1 MIKKIVVFSIILTVF
16 LIYIVNSIY
25 KKKSEEL
32 IVTKEDSYSANLL
45 ENIKYVAKDNDGNEY
60 IINAAEGEID
70 LNNSEIIFLKNVKSQ
85 IKLKNSDQIDIT
97 SSFGKY
103 NASNYDT
110 IFSKNVV
117 ITYLENRITAE
128 YLDLSMLE
136 NRIIVSKN
144 IIFTSGENVLK
155 ADVIEIDTK
164 TKDAKIFM
172 HEENK
177 KVNIKNKNYSD
188 GDN

>member
-1 MIKKIVVFSIILTVF
+1 MIKKIVVFSIILTV
-16 LIYIVNSIY
+16 LIIYIVNSIY

-32 IVTKEDSYSANLL
+32 VVTEEDSYSANLL

-117 ITYLENRITAE
+117 IDYLDHKVTGE
-128 YLDLSMLE
+128 YLDFSLDRNSM
-136 NRIIVSKN
+136 IISKKVVYTNLKN
-144 IIFTSGENVLK
+144 ILK
-155 ADVIEIDTK
+155 ADVIEINIE
-164 TKDAKIFM
+164 TKDTKIFM
-172 HEENK
+172 YENNK
-177 KVNIKNKNYSD
+177 SVNIKSKN
-188 GDN
+188 